1 MRVPVGA
8 PQFGHRISNDL
19 DLLLEDRFDVGALR
33 RSLADLGALEIQYQD
48 ENMLHVRLNGIRLSH
63 LRSEAPFLHPPLRYR
78 GLRLADPRDIAA
90 MKIIALLRS
99 LVYFED
105 AEDEPMPRILHKV
118 D

>member
-1 MRVPVGA
+1 
-8 PQFGHRISNDL
+8 
-19 DLLLEDRFDVGALR
+19 
-33 RSLADLGALEIQYQD
+33 
-48 ENMLHVRLNGIRLSH
+48 MLHVRLNGIRLSH

-118 D
+118 DWPGIRARLEEEVRRWVPCWWRRAGAEVWSAI